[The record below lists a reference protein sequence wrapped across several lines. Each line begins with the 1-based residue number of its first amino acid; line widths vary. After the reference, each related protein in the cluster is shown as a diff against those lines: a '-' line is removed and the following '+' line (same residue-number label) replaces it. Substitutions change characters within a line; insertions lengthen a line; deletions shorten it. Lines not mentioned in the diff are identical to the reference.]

1 MKNHFMALRLWRAAC
16 LTSAIVLAGAP
27 VTQLV
32 AQITSSSIAGVLRTA
47 AGAPIANATITATH
61 VPTGTTYT
69 AVTSAQGRYN
79 FLNVIVGGPYTVST
93 EATAAQSAVAKNI
106 SAQLG
111 SSSEVNLVAGESEVV
126 VLDALEVTAATN
138 DLNPAS
144 AGAGNQYSSAELATR
159 PTSERSLADLVSASP
174 FVTIRAL
181 SGDREE
187 ANITALGQ
195 NNRYN
200 SFQIDGSRIN
210 DQFGLN
216 STGLA
221 SFFNPISIEWIEQL
235 AVQVSPYDVRQ
246 AGFTGAS
253 INAVTK
259 SGSNQFSGG
268 SYYLF
273 QGDNAFGVQ
282 TRGENANEKTL
293 SNRTVKPK
301 LDQSTYG
308 FYLGGPIIPD
318 RLFFFA
324 GYEKFKRESAP
335 RDATFRANDEAAILT
350 RLAQYNTASGR
361 SIPWGAPVTGATSN
375 IAEDEKV
382 MVKLDWNIINSQR
395 VSVRYLTAEG
405 QVPQFG
411 RFGGTSLTTN
421 LSGFPSS
428 GVTTTP
434 TGGFYS
440 QERKEESWAASLNSQ
455 WTPDFKS
462 ELKYATTKQDQTT
475 PTAVTAPEIY
485 IFNLP
490 GTDLRSGAAVTN
502 GGYVLGTEQFRH
514 GNQINVTTD
523 QYSYVADY
531 INGDIVY
538 SAGVEREESEFY
550 NLFRQSSYGR
560 IGYSSLTN
568 FLNDVVAASER
579 NVYDPAIRPVADV
592 SEFAT
597 TGVFAQADWDISS
610 RFKVTAGLRYEVNS
624 QPDAPKFNQKFL
636 TDTGFRNDGTL
647 DGAEYISPRL
657 SFNYSVDDKRITQI
671 RGGAGHFTGRAPWVF
686 FSNSYGQTG
695 VGSFTQANVAASGLT
710 NYLQNSFNPASPSP
724 RARIPEPTA
733 ARSTGWMATSSCLPS
748 GA

>member
-1 MKNHFMALRLWRAAC
+1 MKNHMMALRIWRAAC
-16 LTSAIVLAGAP
+16 LATGTAFLCAP
-27 VTQLV
+27 ATQLV
-32 AQITSSSIAGVLRTA
+32 AQITTSSIVGVLRDA
-47 AGAPIANATITATH
+47 SGAPVANATVTATH
-61 VPTGTTYT
+61 VPTGTAYT
-69 AVTSAQGRYN
+69 AVTSEQGRYN
-79 FLNVIVGGPYTVST
+79 FINVIVGGPYTVAAG
-93 EATAAQSAVAKNI
+93 EKGAQSAVAKNV

-111 SSSEVNLVAGESEVV
+111 TSSEVNLVVGESDVV
-126 VLDALEVTAATN
+126 VLDALEVTAASN
-138 DLNPAS
+138 DLNAAS
-144 AGAGNQYSSAELATR
+144 AGAGSMFSSGELATR

-221 SFFNPISIEWIEQL
+221 SFFNPISVEWIEQL

-273 QGDNAFGVQ
+273 QGDNALGIQ
-282 TRGENANEKTL
+282 LRGENANEKTI
-293 SNRTVKPK
+293 SNRKVVPK
-301 LDQSTYG
+301 LEQSTYG

-324 GYEKFKRESAP
+324 GIETFERESAP
-335 RDATFRANDEAAILT
+335 RDATFSARDEAAILT

-361 SIPWGAPVTGATSN
+361 SIPWGSAVTGSTSN
-375 IAEDEKV
+375 ISEDEKIIL
-382 MVKLDWNIINSQR
+382 KLDWNIIDSQR

-405 QVPQFG
+405 EVPQYG
-411 RFGGTSLTTN
+411 RYGGTSLNPSLT
-421 LSGFPSS
+421 GMPSS

-440 QERKEESWAASLNSQ
+440 QQRKEESWAASLNSQ
-455 WTPDFKS
+455 WTPELKS
-462 ELKYATTKQDQTT
+462 ELKYATTNQDQTT

-490 GTDLRSGAAVTN
+490 GTNLQTGASVTN

-514 GNQINVTTD
+514 GNQINVATD

-531 INGDIVY
+531 ISGDVVY
-538 SAGVEREESEFY
+538 SAGLEHEQSDFY
-550 NLFRQSSYGR
+550 NLFRQGSYGR
-560 IGYSSLTN
+560 IGYTSLAN
-568 FLNDVVAASER
+568 FLNDIVAASER

-597 TGVFAQADWDISS
+597 TGVFGQADWDISP
-610 RFKVTAGLRYEVNS
+610 RLKVTGGLRYEVNS
-624 QPDAPKFNQKFL
+624 QPDAPTFNQRFL

-647 DGAEYISPRL
+647 DGAEYVSPRL
-657 SFNYSVDDKRITQI
+657 SFNY
-671 RGGAGHFTGRAPWVF
+671 A
-686 FSNSYGQTG
+686 
-695 VGSFTQANVAASGLT
+695 L
-710 NYLQNSFNPASPSP
+710 
-724 RARIPEPTA
+724 
-733 ARSTGWMATSSCLPS
+733 
-748 GA
+748 